1 MENNTKIDLKQ
12 LNDPEHRA
20 TLAATEK
27 TYNQITDWIKSGM
40 NDNGNDKSA
49 ALIMFCESHEDDP
62 RCDIDMMSMG
72 QGKTLLDSLDRA
84 FCKNL
89 KSVVKDSKFRVFEA
103 LRHCGNVLDSVREE
117 ADSEEFDK
125 LALQVLAHAIEY
137 M

>member
-20 TLAATEK
+20 KLAAVEK
-27 TYNQITDWIKSGM
+27 VYNQITDWIKSGM
-40 NDNGNDKSA
+40 NDTSA
-49 ALIMFCESHEDDP
+49 ALIMFCKSHEDNP

-72 QGKTLLDSLDRA
+72 NGKTLLDSLDHA

-89 KSVVKDSKFRVFEA
+89 NSAVNDSKLRVFEA
-103 LRHCGNVLDSVREE
+103 LRHCANILDSVREE
-117 ADSEEFDK
+117 ADSEEFDE
-125 LALQVLAHAIEY
+125 LTSLVFIHAIKYY